1 MANKYNE
8 GDFMTR
14 GWLVT
19 LEDGTIMR
27 EAEYEWREVPKN
39 KIKELSLLFDG
50 RRWDL
55 SNKAAYFVR
64 TTASVVPGAQQ
75 SFRVERRSIGYYEG
89 KEKISYVLN
98 EFTGECKIV
107 VD

>member
-1 MANKYNE
+1 VEKRYNK

-19 LEDGTIMR
+19 LNDGTVMK
-27 EAEYEWREVPKN
+27 ESDYDWREIPKN
-39 KIKELSLLFDG
+39 QIKELSLLFDG

-55 SNKAAYFVR
+55 SGKEAYFVR
-64 TTASVVPGAQQ
+64 NTASVVPGAPQ
-75 SFRVERRSIGYYEG
+75 SFRVEKRSIGYYEG
-89 KEKISYVLN
+89 REKISYMLN
-98 EFTGECKIV
+98 ELTGECKIV